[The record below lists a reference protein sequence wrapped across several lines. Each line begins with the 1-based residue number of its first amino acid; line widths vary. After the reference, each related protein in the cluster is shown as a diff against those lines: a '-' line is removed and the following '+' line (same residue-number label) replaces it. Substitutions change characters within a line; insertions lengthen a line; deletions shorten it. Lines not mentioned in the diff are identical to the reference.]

1 MKIKIMY
8 PNSKGKIELTKEELE
23 KLLNEAYNEGY
34 SDGLPRYYSYG
45 GSLSTVTTAPYCN
58 ATKTS
63 SKLSSLSYD
72 SIDICD
78 SATAAKSTV
87 NDARTEAVSVTDIS
101 SDTEKELAWV
111 YTGDNDKL
119 TMVKTNEI

>member
-1 MKIKIMY
+1 MY

-23 KLLNEAYNEGY
+23 KLLNEAYNERY

-58 ATKTS
+58 TTKTS

-78 SATAAKSTV
+78 SATALTAAKSTV
-87 NDARTEAVSVTDIS
+87 NDARTEAVSATDIS